1 MVCLA
6 LRDPGEIVGARRL
19 SGVAGRLLN
28 FTLGRH
34 MQPPPDTIDGDL
46 VKLRRARP
54 ADAQAL
60 YLAARD
66 PEVMRFMDWPM
77 PSDPRDTELHLEKL
91 FEAWER
97 GSEYQWTIL
106 ERNSGKCAGSISCRP
121 KGHSVDFGYFLARDY
136 WGKGMASEA
145 ASAVL
150 TWLATQ
156 PEIVRIWATVDV
168 DNIRSRRLLERH
180 GLQLEGVM
188 RMATVRPNIGGPP
201 RDTAVYAR
209 IQRAV

>member
-1 MVCLA
+1 M
-6 LRDPGEIVGARRL
+6 RPRRL
-19 SGVAGRLLN
+19 ADVVGRPLS
-28 FTLGRH
+28 FSVRRH

-46 VKLRRARP
+46 VKLRRATP
-54 ADAQAL
+54 ADAQPL

-77 PSDPRDTELHLEKL
+77 PTDPRDTELHLEKL
-91 FEAWER
+91 FEAWEN
-97 GSEYQWTIL
+97 GSEYQWIIL
-106 ERNSGKCAGSISCRP
+106 ERDSGRCAGSISCRP
-121 KGHSVDFGYFLARDY
+121 RGHSVDFGYFLARDY

-150 TWLATQ
+150 SWLATQ

-168 DNIRSRRLLERH
+168 DNVRSRRLLERL

-201 RDTAVYAR
+201 RDTAVYAC

>member
-1 MVCLA
+1 
-6 LRDPGEIVGARRL
+6 
-19 SGVAGRLLN
+19 
-28 FTLGRH
+28 

-46 VKLRRARP
+46 IKLRRARP
-54 ADAQAL
+54 TDAQAL

-77 PSDPRDTELHLEKL
+77 PTDPRDTEAHLETL
-91 FEAWER
+91 SGAWET
-97 GSEYQWTIL
+97 GSEYQWIIL
-106 ERNSGKCAGSISCRP
+106 ERHSGKCAGSISCRP
-121 KGHSVDFGYFLARDY
+121 KGHAVDFGYFLARDC
-136 WGKGMASEA
+136 WGKGMAREA

-150 TWLATQ
+150 SWLATQ
-156 PEIVRIWATVDV
+156 PEIVRIWATVDA
-168 DNIRSRRLLERH
+168 DNIRSRRLLERL

-209 IQRAV
+209 IQVPSNNRWAGP